1 MEKISGIILA
11 TPPINVKLTIKQH
24 IQNTNPKTKEKL
36 MNRMAL
42 LSERES
48 SDVIP
53 VLNKCFK

>member
-1 MEKISGIILA
+1 MENISGIMLA
-11 TPPINVKLTIKQH
+11 IPPINIKLTIKQH
-24 IQNTNPKTKEKL
+24 IQNTKPKTREKL

-48 SDVIP
+48 SEVIP